1 MLGEGLIRVADIIYV
16 MYTYTTDFIKLGLIL
31 VGIFNMPLIKR
42 KSNYILLSVLQI
54 GILIMGGYFYRF
66 IPDMIVLFNSALVSV
81 LICFIIEGKF
91 YKKIAIS
98 VLSYLSISFLDAT
111 LVAIL
116 TVLQCYSD
124 TPVEHILTNVVNIV
138 FIGFVV
144 VIKKRKYTS
153 FKINFSKKIYAM
165 FFTGSGTGVLIITA
179 LLIESNN
186 TITNTARRF
195 VLIITIILV
204 AFYCYVCLKF
214 SSISDS
220 VDIYKELSQINQSI
234 IESQQQYY
242 TLVNEKQQEIRS
254 LRHEMKNH
262 LACINSLYHLN
273 KIQEMEDYMGELIH
287 LSTKTA
293 ELIDTGSDIVNAILN
308 DVQSKYANENI
319 CLRVDGAF
327 PIDLK
332 IPQLDLSVIF
342 ANLVS
347 NAIEAI
353 QRMERKK
360 DIVNY
365 IDIRITSYKSDLYI
379 DIKNPCENNLQII
392 NGILITSKKDK
403 SRHGFGVNNIIQ
415 KVEKYKGSYS
425 FKQINNEF
433 IVELFLENLSQD

>member
-1 MLGEGLIRVADIIYV
+1 VADIIYV
-16 MYTYTTDFIKLGLIL
+16 IYTYATDFIKLGLIL
-31 VGIFNMPLIKR
+31 VGIFNLTMIKR
-42 KSNYILLSVLQI
+42 KSRYIILSVLQI
-54 GILIMGGYFYRF
+54 AILIIAGCFYRYK
-66 IPDMIVLFNSALVSV
+66 PDLVVLFNSTLVSV
-81 LICFIIEGKF
+81 LICFLIEGKF
-91 YKKIAIS
+91 YKKIALSI
-98 VLSYLSISFLDAT
+98 LSYLAISFLDAT

-116 TVLQCYSD
+116 TLLKCYSD
-124 TPVEHILTNVVNIV
+124 APWEHILTNVVNIV
-138 FIGFVV
+138 LIGFAVA
-144 VIKKRKYTS
+144 IKKRKYTS
-153 FKINFSKKIYAM
+153 FKINFTKKVYAM
-165 FFTGSGTGVLIITA
+165 FFTGAGTGFLIITA

-186 TITNTARRF
+186 NITNTARRF

-220 VDIYKELSQINQSI
+220 ADIYKELSLINQSI

-287 LSTKTA
+287 LSTNTA

-308 DVQSKYANENI
+308 DVQSKYIKENI
-319 CLRVDGAF
+319 CLRVEGSF
-327 PIDLK
+327 PMDIK
-332 IPQLDLSVIF
+332 ITQMDLSVIF

-353 QRMERKK
+353 QRMERNKEV
-360 DIVNY
+360 IYY

-433 IVELFLENLSQD
+433 IVELFLENIPQD